1 MTTRIR
7 FDRGDLTLD
16 IVLPD
21 APIIALTGPNGVGKS
36 TLLRCL
42 AGLEPA
48 SSVDWRGS
56 APASV
61 GYLPQR
67 TSLFP
72 AMSLRDNVASSF
84 RFIGVSRA
92 DARQRAEK
100 LLAEF
105 EIDELARRRPHEVS
119 GGQRQRAGLARA
131 IAAGP
136 DLLLL
141 DEPFVAIDVA
151 ARRPM
156 RARLAEHLAASGTS
170 CVLAT
175 HDDADVEAMSAARVE
190 LA

>member
-1 MTTRIR
+1 MTTRVR
-7 FDRGDLTLD
+7 FDRGELTLD
-16 IVLPD
+16 VVLPD
-21 APIIALTGPNGVGKS
+21 APIVALTGPNGAGKS

-48 SSVDWRGS
+48 SSVEWLGPL
-56 APASV
+56 PASV

-67 TSLFP
+67 ISLFP
-72 AMSLRDNVASSF
+72 AMSLRDNVASSL
-84 RFIGVSRA
+84 RFIGAGRVE
-92 DARQRAEK
+92 ARQRAEE
-100 LLAEF
+100 LLVEF
-105 EIDELARRRPHEVS
+105 EIHELARRRPHEVS

-156 RARLAEHLAASGTS
+156 RTRLVEHLVVSGTR

-175 HDDADVEAMSAARVE
+175 HDDADVEAMGAVRVE